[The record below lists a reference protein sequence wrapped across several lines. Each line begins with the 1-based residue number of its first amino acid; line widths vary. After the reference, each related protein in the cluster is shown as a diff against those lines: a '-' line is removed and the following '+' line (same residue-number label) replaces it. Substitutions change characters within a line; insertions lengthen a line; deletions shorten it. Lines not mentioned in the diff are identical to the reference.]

1 MRSKA
6 LPLLLACLP
15 ATLLLVSPGVAY
27 GQQLNVPLIAS
38 LPRFDANGAS
48 VKKRALALNPEGI
61 SLQDCRDDIRVELQI
76 TASGFVANDRV
87 EFWASRSGQDCG
99 AVVQRSGA
107 TQQCW
112 KVLPD
117 VVALQQSFSVRVPLR
132 AVIADDKTQGGA
144 PVTPTADICGK
155 IDAAT
160 FQLQLLY
167 IKTSSPDAVSKVPID
182 IKVDTVGPQALSGV
196 RVLPG
201 DTRLRVSWAA
211 VGEGGVTDQTGVK
224 VYCVPVGQPIVERD
238 GGFVTTTT
246 RTVCDDAS
254 VVDTSDAD
262 ADGGVSDVD
271 AGCREVTEEVPV
283 DDAPC
288 SAPEFTPA
296 DGGTIVPDNAF
307 AEQFLCGEIAGTQG
321 SSIVA
326 TSFRGGPL
334 VNGQRYA
341 VAVAATD
348 SFTNVGSL
356 SAPLCVVPEETTD
369 FFRDYNR
376 AGGKATGCSST
387 SSEAPAGSIA
397 LGGLSLAIVTSLA
410 RRRARRRQGR

>member
-6 LPLLLACLP
+6 LSLLLACLP
-15 ATLLLVSPGVAY
+15 ATLLLASPRVAH
-27 GQQLNVPLIAS
+27 GQQLNVPLIKS
-38 LPRFDANGAS
+38 LPRFDASGAS
-48 VKKRALALNPEGI
+48 VQKRALALNPEGI

-76 TASGFVANDRV
+76 TAAGFVANDRV

-112 KVLPD
+112 KVIPD
-117 VVALQQSFSVRVPLR
+117 IVALQQSFSVRVPLR

-201 DTRLRVSWAA
+201 DTRLRVSWSA

-224 VYCVPVGQPIVERD
+224 VYCVPVGQPIVETD
-238 GGFVTTTT
+238 AGFVTTTT
-246 RTVCDDAS
+246 RIVCDDAS
-254 VVDTSDAD
+254 AAEPSDAD
-262 ADGGVSDVD
+262 ADASDVD
-271 AGCREVTEEVPV
+271 AGCREVTEEVPL

-288 SAPEFTPA
+288 TAPEFTPA
-296 DGGTIVPDNAF
+296 DGGTIVPDSAF
-307 AEQFLCGEIAGTQG
+307 AAQFLCGEIAGTQG

-348 SFTNVGSL
+348 SFTNVGAL
-356 SAPLCVVPEETTD
+356 SPPLCVVPEETTD

-387 SSEAPAGSIA
+387 SSEAPAGSLA
-397 LGGLSLAIVTSLA
+397 LAGLSIAIVTSLT
-410 RRRARRRQGR
+410 RRRMIRRRQGR